1 MAPDPL
7 FGRGQI
13 VGQLVAAHG
22 EEHMPRAAG
31 EAGQPV
37 AHQVQADQL
46 PFFGDALAP
55 VKNRSAGRACR
66 QRSRRS
72 GQ

>member
-46 PFFGDALAP
+46 PFFGDAFSDVRL
-55 VKNRSAGRACR
+55 RFCR
-66 QRSRRS
+66 ES
-72 GQ
+72 GGKKSCATG

>member
-37 AHQVQADQL
+37 AHQV
-46 PFFGDALAP
+46 
-55 VKNRSAGRACR
+55 
-66 QRSRRS
+66 
-72 GQ
+72 